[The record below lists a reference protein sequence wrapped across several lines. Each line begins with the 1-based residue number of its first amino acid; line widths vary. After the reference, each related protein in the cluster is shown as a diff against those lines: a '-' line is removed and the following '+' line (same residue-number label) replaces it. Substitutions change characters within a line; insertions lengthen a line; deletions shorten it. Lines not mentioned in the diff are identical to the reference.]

1 MNIGVSHTT
10 RVRRDWA
17 DKRLALLASATLFL
31 SLSTPSFAQERQTGS
46 TTPLLQAVGSAQ
58 GNPVATAQP
67 AAADAI
73 IEAPPEDFG
82 PAQAEGFAQSEN
94 TPVAPLE
101 NGGSNDAISDD
112 SAPGIRLGTLTLRPT
127 VYQGIQSQRRKD
139 QVSSDSRTYLST
151 SVRGTLESDWS
162 RHALRVS
169 GEGQLERNIAGDT
182 IAEKPRAMIDADL
195 RLDLGNNIE
204 AHILAG
210 YDFKSEDVTSPNA
223 LSGVQSQGR
232 EHRFNLGTT
241 VEKQFGPLR
250 TLGGVSL
257 ERTVYSDAIDTSGA
271 AISLEDRDRSTGTVR
286 ARVGYELSPA
296 LIPFLELSAGTTRYD
311 QKVDQSGYERS
322 SETLAAKVGIEFDRG
337 EKLSGEFALGY
348 MRRDFADRRFR
359 TLDAFSVD
367 ATANW
372 SPQRGTDVHVT
383 LRTTFDDFA
392 SGDKGGWTSYKLE
405 TGLTHQL
412 RRDLVAR
419 LTSQIEYRDADNVTD
434 YTNSIGLTYTV
445 NRYVDFT
452 ADASYRFTP
461 RYQSD
466 DIIVSAGIRL
476 KR

>member
-17 DKRLALLASATLFL
+17 DRRLALLASAALLL
-31 SLSTPSFAQERQTGS
+31 SISTTSFAQEQTTS
-46 TTPLLQAVGSAQ
+46 SPTPLLRAINSTEASVTA
-58 GNPVATAQP
+58 AQP
-67 AAADAI
+67 AETNSI
-73 IEAPPEDFG
+73 TEAPPEDIG

-94 TPVAPLE
+94 TPEAPLE
-101 NGGSNDAISDD
+101 DGGSNDVIADD
-112 SAPGIRLGTLTLRPT
+112 SAPGIRLGTLTLRPS
-127 VYQGIQSQRRKD
+127 VYQGIQSQRRGD
-139 QVSSDSRTYLST
+139 QVSTESRTYLST
-151 SVRGTLESDWS
+151 TVRGTLESDWS

-169 GEGQLERNIAGDT
+169 GEGQLERNIAGKT

-195 RLDLGNNIE
+195 RLDLGNDIE

-210 YDFKSEDVTSPNA
+210 YDFQSEDVTSPNA

-241 VEKQFGPLR
+241 VQKQFGPLR

-257 ERTVYSDAIDTSGA
+257 ERAVYTDAKDTNGA
-271 AISLEDRDRSTGTVR
+271 AISLKDRDRSSGTVR

-296 LIPFLELSAGTTRYD
+296 LIPFLELSAGATRYD
-311 QKVDQSGYERS
+311 QKVDQGGYERS
-322 SETLAAKVGIEFDRG
+322 SETLAAKVGVEFDRG

-372 SPQRGTDVHVT
+372 SPQRGTDVHVS
-383 LRTTFDDFA
+383 LRTAFDDFA

-434 YTNSIGLTYTV
+434 YINTVGLTYAI

-461 RYQSD
+461 RYQSN